1 VDKTT
6 LVERDFSDGEL
17 LIKELDEAHL
27 NIHSAFWLYDSEAE
41 RWRFI
46 IASKNED
53 FTSPKKAYMQINN
66 VLERMESKGVTVGFS
81 LENISVISPHNP
93 LINCLNKAIKTGPE
107 DISGIRFSRNRI
119 GNSYIEDAYIYRI
132 Q

>member
-17 LIKELDEAHL
+17 LIKELEKAQIHV
-27 NIHSAFWLYDSEAE
+27 HSALWLYDSESE
-41 RWRFI
+41 NWRLI
-46 IASKNED
+46 LASNMED
-53 FTSPKKAYMQINN
+53 FESPKKAYKHIWD
-66 VLERMESKGVTVGFS
+66 VLQEMDKTGNKICFS
-81 LENISVISPHNP
+81 LENITVISPRHP
-93 LINCLNKAIKTGPE
+93 LINNLNKVMKTGPQ
-107 DISGIRFSRNRI
+107 DIDGIRLSRRGI